1 MEESMKCSFLDL
13 SDDFNNSLLCMSELI
28 SRLETLEENNIEK
41 LQCIEAIRDNIDIM
55 RSQIKD
61 IKESCKDNESS
72 IFKMS
77 KGISDTFVMRD
88 TKVLIVDDNE
98 INNYVVEQMLKK
110 FNIEVDV
117 ALNGESA
124 INQFEKK
131 DYDLILMDYLMPP
144 GIDSVETVRRIRQL
158 GDRGKKQLIIGLTAN
173 TIDEFKNGL
182 NKYNVE
188 LIIFKPIKHQQ
199 MALILQKELADKI
212 EKQ

>member
-131 DYDLILMDYLMPP
+131 IM
-144 GIDSVETVRRIRQL
+144 I
-158 GDRGKKQLIIGLTAN
+158 
-173 TIDEFKNGL
+173 
-182 NKYNVE
+182 
-188 LIIFKPIKHQQ
+188 
-199 MALILQKELADKI
+199 
-212 EKQ
+212 

>member
-144 GIDSVETVRRIRQL
+144 GIDGVETVRRIRQL